1 MGLGRLNDGFDKDS
15 KETQTQKEEGKNVI
29 HEIRIIMTD
38 AVILAIV
45 AAVPSIISAIGIVV
59 GQVSRA
65 RIATNLKQQEEQVA
79 SKLEDQNTRT
89 DQLHKENQEQLS
101 RQDEKLVMIHK
112 DINGRVA
119 EAISAQVANQINDA
133 VRIAVAEERARVAKE
148 RKK

>member
-1 MGLGRLNDGFDKDS
+1 
-15 KETQTQKEEGKNVI
+15 
-29 HEIRIIMTD
+29 MTD